1 MVDWVELASCFTSE
15 VKCPIFLDPSTIAQ
29 AWSNVEYF
37 ATPPRRW
44 HALRSPP
51 LSLLSFQASL
61 DSLQIF

>member
-15 VKCPIFLDPSTIAQ
+15 VKCPVFPDPSMIAQ

-37 ATPPRRW
+37 ATPPP
-44 HALRSPP
+44 ST
-51 LSLLSFQASL
+51 LSSTFPSLQASL

>member
-15 VKCPIFLDPSTIAQ
+15 VKCPVFPDPSTIAQ

-37 ATPPRRW
+37 ATPSRRW

-51 LSLLSFQASL
+51 PSLPFRLP
-61 DSLQIF
+61 